1 MTGSLDEIKDFVGSD
16 SAQTSNMS
24 STDKSLPTVSDSL
37 NMSSTDKSLPT
48 VISDSFNMSSTD
60 KSLPTVISVPT
71 VKSVNNMMSG
81 KLTVD
86 EDREIGDVNSGEFFI
101 HFHI

>member
-24 STDKSLPTVSDSL
+24 STDKSLPTV
-37 NMSSTDKSLPT
+37 
-48 VISDSFNMSSTD
+48 
-60 KSLPTVISVPT
+60 ISVPT
-71 VKSVNNMMSG
+71 VKSINNMMSG